1 MSNVREPEVTRTEN
15 KPSSIRRVY
24 QNAKDADVA
33 VVVLYANA
41 SKALFYDPE
50 FKVPVPKADGLDLF
64 IQGVVAVKG
73 NVYYAPTSCT
83 ADGTIT
89 FPFPA

>member
-1 MSNVREPEVTRTEN
+1 MSNGREVEITVTEN
-15 KPSSIRRVY
+15 KPSPARKILKSSG
-24 QNAKDADVA
+24 DVNVA
-33 VVVLYANA
+33 TIVLYANA

-50 FKVPVPKADGLDLF
+50 FKNAVPKADGLYLF
-64 IQGVVAVKG
+64 TQGVVAMKG
-73 NVYYAPTSCT
+73 DVYYAPTSCT

>member
-15 KPSSIRRVY
+15 TPSPVRRVY

-33 VVVLYANA
+33 TVVLYANA

-50 FKVPVPKADGLDLF
+50 FKVPVPKTDGLDLF
-64 IQGVVAVKG
+64 IHGVVAVKN
-73 NVYYAPTSCT
+73 NVYYVPMCCA

-89 FPFPA
+89 FAFPA